1 MVDCHTHILPRMDD
15 GSRSS
20 DESIAMLKMEHEQ
33 GVDSVILT
41 PHFYADRESLESFLN
56 RRDASEARLRERIT
70 GDAAKSGSAPEAL
83 FQQGCSSADADAK
96 AACSHEFPDIH
107 IGAEVRYFQG
117 ISRMEGIEGLCIKGT
132 PHMLIEMPFEPWPE
146 GVFRDLEI
154 LQSAGIKPVIA
165 HIERYIQ
172 FQKRTENL
180 ERLWSMDLMIQSNA
194 SFFTERRTRRTA
206 LKMLKQGRID
216 LLATDCHRAEGQRVP
231 DMDEALAVIEKK
243 LGREAVEVLE
253 RNGRRILE

>member
-15 GSRSS
+15 GSKSS
-20 DESIAMLKMEHEQ
+20 DESIAMLKMECEQ

-56 RRDASEARLRERIT
+56 RRDASEARLRERIA
-70 GDAAKSGSAPEAL
+70 GG
-83 FQQGCSSADADAK
+83 AD
-96 AACSHEFPDIH
+96 AACSQEFPDIH

-194 SFFTERRTRRTA
+194 SFFTERRTRRAA

-216 LLATDCHRAEGQRVP
+216 LLGTDCHRAEGQRVP
-231 DMDEALAVIEKK
+231 DMAEALAVIEKK
-243 LGREAVEVLE
+243 LGHEVLE
-253 RNGRRILE
+253 VLKKNGRRILE